1 MIRTDHEYHRALV
14 NLKRDADALAA
25 QRTHLRE
32 LGIEGEALERAMQ
45 PMESFRQ
52 QLEEEV
58 HVYERMKRGELD
70 VLHSLTSIGRWLI
83 GIRIARGMTQ
93 RQLADRLGVAESQV
107 SRDERNEYY
116 GITVERAQRIL
127 EALGTRFRMEIEE
140 PISTDPFASA
150 PSGALVPA

>member
-1 MIRTDHEYHRALV
+1 MIRTEHEYQRALV
-14 NLKRDADALAA
+14 SLKRDAEVMEAERR
-25 QRTHLRE
+25 QLRE
-32 LGIEGEALERAMQ
+32 QGLSGEGLELALQ

-58 HVYERMKRGELD
+58 RAYERMKRGEFD
-70 VLHSLTSIGRWLI
+70 VLHSLTGIGRWLI

-93 RQLADRLGVAESQV
+93 RELAERLSVSEAQV
-107 SRDERNEYY
+107 SRDERHEYY

-140 PISTDPFASA
+140 PV
-150 PSGALVPA
+150 GAAHGDAFGSP

>member
-1 MIRTDHEYHRALV
+1 MIRTEHEYQRALAS
-14 NLKRDADALAA
+14 LKRDAEVMEAERS
-25 QRTHLRE
+25 QLRE
-32 LGIEGEALERAMQ
+32 RGISGEGVELALQ

-58 HVYERMKRGELD
+58 RAYERMKRGEFD
-70 VLHSLTSIGRWLI
+70 VLHSLTGIGRWLI

-93 RQLADRLGVAESQV
+93 RELAERLSVSEAQV
-107 SRDERNEYY
+107 SRDERHEYY

-140 PISTDPFASA
+140 PV
-150 PSGALVPA
+150 GATHGDAFVSP